1 MDENIEINEPSMK
14 NKKRKVN
21 RWGIYISLCFIIIG
35 VVWYG
40 INVGLIP
47 MQYVQQELGPII
59 VVLIG
64 LLILIKSL

>member
-1 MDENIEINEPSMK
+1 MDENIEINQPSMK

-40 INVGLIP
+40 INIGLIP

-59 VVLIG
+59 LVLIG
-64 LLILIKSL
+64 LLILIKSF

>member
-40 INVGLIP
+40 VNVGLIP